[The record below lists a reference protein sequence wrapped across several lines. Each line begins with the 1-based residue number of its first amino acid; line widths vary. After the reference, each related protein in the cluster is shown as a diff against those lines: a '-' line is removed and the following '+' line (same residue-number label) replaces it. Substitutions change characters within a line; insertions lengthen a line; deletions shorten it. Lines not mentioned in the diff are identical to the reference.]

1 LPKTQKKRDFSCE
14 NLQVNKKLKYARA
27 GVKELWVI
35 DPEPRV
41 LTIPQLTSDG
51 VERIWQLGE
60 EDNLFTNLL
69 PGFNL
74 AVEAIFER

>member
-1 LPKTQKKRDFSCE
+1 
-14 NLQVNKKLKYARA
+14 VNKKLKYARA
-27 GVKELWVI
+27 GVKELWII
-35 DPEPRV
+35 DSEPRV

-51 VERIWQLGE
+51 VKKIRQLGE
-60 EDNLFTNLL
+60 EDNLSTNLL

>member
-1 LPKTQKKRDFSCE
+1 
-14 NLQVNKKLKYARA
+14 VNKKLKYARA
-27 GVKELWVI
+27 GVKELWIV
-35 DPEPRV
+35 DPEPRA

-51 VERIWQLGE
+51 VERIRQLGE
-60 EDNLFTNLL
+60 EDNLSTNLL